1 MKTFKLKSLLTG
13 IGLALSIAIFMTSCE
28 QDTLKTPEELI
39 DENTEHDHTHED
51 ACSSCALFTDRAPD
65 EIVDIQ
71 IVYKE
76 GEAPTIE
83 QAARYGETLVYGGDV
98 VLTESYSGELAL
110 RGTIISD
117 FSKLWSNSTIPYVF
131 GDGLSTSEKSK
142 VLAAINKINETTN
155 LCVTERNDESDFIR
169 FERRTAGCYVF
180 GIGNIGGVQP
190 VNLGLGCVSQ
200 GVIIHEILHKAGF
213 YHEQN
218 RPDRDDFITVNFDNL
233 ENVWKSQFRSQGG
246 EAASGTYD
254 FASIMHYPQF
264 NSQLTIN
271 DSQPAFFINNPND
284 LPPGLSPN
292 RIGYFDDMSNTDRVS
307 VNTLY
312 PNACSGCPNS
322 PDAPTFNS
330 LRIEDIKCN
339 AARTVCLNNSGDR
352 KQYQLRK
359 RNGTFVENKTTTKNF
374 RVFRD
379 LSPNKRY
386 KFRVR
391 KKCGTSGAFGPWSSY
406 KNFRTTPCE

>member
-1 MKTFKLKSLLTG
+1 MKTFKLKSLLLG
-13 IGLALSIAIFMTSCE
+13 LGLAMSIAIFMTSCE

-39 DENTEHDHTHED
+39 GENTELGHTHEH
-51 ACSSCALFTDRAPD
+51 ACSSCALFADRTPD

-76 GEAPTIE
+76 GEAPSTE

-117 FSKLWSNSTIPYVF
+117 FSRLWSGSTIPYVF

-142 VLAAINKINETTN
+142 VLAAIDKINETTN
-155 LCVTERNDESDFIR
+155 LCVRERNDESDFIR
-169 FERRTAGCYVF
+169 FERISTGCYVF
-180 GIGNIGGVQP
+180 GIGNTGGAQT
-190 VNLGLGCVSQ
+190 VNLGDGCVSQ

-233 ENVWKSQFRSQGG
+233 ENSWKSQFRAQGG
-246 EAASGTYD
+246 EVASGTYD
-254 FASIMHYPQF
+254 FTSIMHYPQF
-264 NSQLTIN
+264 NSQLTI
-271 DSQPAFFINNPND
+271 DDFQPTFFINNPND

-292 RIGYFDDMSNTDRVS
+292 RIGYFDDMSDTDRAS

-312 PNACSGCPNS
+312 PNACSGCIT
-322 PDAPTFNS
+322 PDAPTFSS
-330 LRIEDIKCN
+330 LRVEDIKCT
-339 AARTVCLNNSGDR
+339 AARTVCLYNPGDR

-359 RNGTFVENKTTTKNF
+359 RNGTFIDNKTTIKNNK
-374 RVFRD
+374 VFRN
-379 LSPNKRY
+379 LSPDTRY